1 MSLIDLLGSKQRLK
15 IIRELSRE
23 PKYVSELAES
33 VGMDGKTAIHHLSTL
48 EDAGLIEHY
57 RRGNRKY
64 YRLVRT
70 VEFRAA
76 PPPEREFILQ
86 AYESDEINGPKASE
100 GAPEDD

>member
-15 IIRELSRE
+15 VIRELSRE
-23 PKYVSELAES
+23 PKYVSQLAES
-33 VGMDGKTAIHHLSTL
+33 VGMDGKTAIHHLSAL
-48 EDAGLIEHY
+48 EEAGLIEHF

-86 AYESDEINGPKASE
+86 AYESDGAAGPRANE
-100 GAPEDD
+100 RAPEDG